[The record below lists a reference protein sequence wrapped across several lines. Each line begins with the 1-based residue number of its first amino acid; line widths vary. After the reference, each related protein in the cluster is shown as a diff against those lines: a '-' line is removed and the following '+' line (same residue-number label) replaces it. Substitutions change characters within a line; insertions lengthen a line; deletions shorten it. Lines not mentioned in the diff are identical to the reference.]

1 MDVYR
6 ELMAVTKADTGVE
19 MTRKQ
24 AKTVFL
30 GLLYGMG
37 TNKLAGQLGVEP
49 ASAQTIK
56 NALLD
61 AVPSIRHITDDVKGI
76 LGKGGFV
83 RTWGGRVYHSEK
95 PKFIDGNHRTFDYKG
110 LNLLIQGSAADETKE
125 AVCRLDDRLRGS
137 DARIL
142 LTVHD
147 EIVIVS
153 PKGTAVKN
161 MRTLRECMEGLG
173 LEVPLLS
180 EGEAGY
186 RWGQMEA
193 FKDD

>member
-6 ELMAVTKADTGVE
+6 ELMAVTKEGTGVE

-61 AVPSIRHITDDVKGI
+61 AVPSIRDITNDVKGI
-76 LGKGGFV
+76 LSSGGFV

-125 AVCRLDDRLRGS
+125 ALIRYDSVRSDSRL
-137 DARIL
+137 L
-142 LTVHD
+142 LQVHD
-147 EIVIVS
+147 ELVICS
-153 PKGTAVKN
+153 PKESAAREMKK
-161 MRTLRECMEGLG
+161 LRECMEGLG

-193 FKDD
+193 FKDE